1 MPAAPTPRLTLR
13 YAQAVTVLMAACRID
28 PTARTAFEARI
39 RQLQRLGVPPRVDR
53 QESGPTY
60 GLAELAAF
68 ATAIRLMAAFMVP
81 SLAARYVT
89 ESWGTLAPA
98 LLAGARGALS
108 ESYVARRPL
117 IDETVIVVAASA
129 LDDLGRQGRHDE
141 RYGGALGEVVLLSPS
156 SAIEAVGKLDG
167 GVVID
172 TTTFMPILLAG
183 FVEATIATEQNAAH
197 ELDLL
202 RFATSG

>member
-1 MPAAPTPRLTLR
+1 MPATPALRLSLR
-13 YAQAVTVLMAACRID
+13 YAQAVTVLMAACSID
-28 PTARTAFEARI
+28 PAARTAFEARI
-39 RQLQRLGVPPRVDR
+39 RQLQRLGLPPREGGQVG
-53 QESGPTY
+53 GPTY

-89 ESWGTLAPA
+89 ERWSTLAPA
-98 LLAGARGALS
+98 LLAGAKEVLPK
-108 ESYVARRPL
+108 SYFARRPL
-117 IDETVIVVAASA
+117 GDETVIVVAASA
-129 LDDLGRQGRHDE
+129 LNDLGRQGRHDE
-141 RYGGALGEVVLLSPS
+141 RYGGALGDVVLLSPS

-172 TTTFMPILLAG
+172 TTTFMPLLVAG
-183 FVEATIATEQNAAH
+183 FVEATIATEQDAAR